1 MPKYFAFV
9 SKDYLPSCVLWS
21 RLLLGDLTRFNEQY
35 IARTALNN
43 FNRRQRNYLRDKNT
57 NGQVEDFFGRKK
69 NCSFKGRRNMQL
81 DTFIVENWKDNKG
94 VIFAHLSEVFIDV
107 HRFNC
112 MNSFNLYKFSGIF
125 KYFRHFKN

>member
-9 SKDYLPSCVLWS
+9 SKDYLPSCVSWS
-21 RLLLGDLTRFNEQY
+21 RLLLGDLKRFNEQY

-43 FNRRQRNYLRDKNT
+43 FNRRQRNYLRDNNT
-57 NGQVEDFFGRKK
+57 NGQVEDFFGIKK

-94 VIFAHLSEVFIDV
+94 VIFAHLSKVFIDV
-107 HRFNC
+107 YRFNC

-125 KYFRHFKN
+125 IYFRHFKN